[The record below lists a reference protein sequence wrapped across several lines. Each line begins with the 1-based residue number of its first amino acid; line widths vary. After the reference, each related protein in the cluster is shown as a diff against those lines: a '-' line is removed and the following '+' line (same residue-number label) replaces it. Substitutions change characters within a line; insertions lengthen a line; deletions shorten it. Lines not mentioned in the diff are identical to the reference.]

1 MKYKNIKK
9 ATFLTR
15 ENRFIATINI
25 DGKEEKCHVKNTGRC
40 KELLKK
46 GAEIYVEKTDNE
58 SRKTKYSLITVKKGD
73 VLFNIDSQ
81 APNKVYMEYI
91 KKYDIYGKDAF
102 IKAEKTYGNSR
113 FDIYVKNGEEETYIE
128 IKGVTLEVYGKA
140 LFPDAPTER
149 GVKHLK
155 ELAEIKKEGKNAE
168 MVFILQFL
176 GAKSLSPNWETH
188 KEFGQALKEARE
200 AGVKIKAFECSVK
213 NDELEVLKE
222 VQVII

>member
-40 KELLKK
+40 KELLKN

-91 KKYDIYGKDAF
+91 KKRNIH
-102 IKAEKTYGNSR
+102 
-113 FDIYVKNGEEETYIE
+113 YI
-128 IKGVTLEVYGKA
+128 
-140 LFPDAPTER
+140 
-149 GVKHLK
+149 
-155 ELAEIKKEGKNAE
+155 
-168 MVFILQFL
+168 
-176 GAKSLSPNWETH
+176 
-188 KEFGQALKEARE
+188 
-200 AGVKIKAFECSVK
+200 
-213 NDELEVLKE
+213 
-222 VQVII
+222 